1 MGWTARKCYH
11 AVMTEDLRVV
21 TLRLPAEVHERLRRL
36 AFERRNSINALVTG
50 YVIAGLEA
58 EEDGDRP

>member
-1 MGWTARKCYH
+1 
-11 AVMTEDLRVV
+11 MTEEDLRVV

-36 AFERRNSINALVTG
+36 AFERRSSINALVTG

-58 EEDGDRP
+58 EKGGD